1 VLKNL
6 LAANGIDRS
15 LTMSGML
22 SGAET
27 YAQNLEDA
35 VSHGV
40 FGVPF
45 YVLEEG
51 SKFWDQDRLWDLE
64 ALLIKGR

>member
-1 VLKNL
+1 MQDL
-6 LAANGIDRS
+6 LAAHGFGRS
-15 LTMSGML
+15 LTMTGML

-40 FGVPF
+40 FGAPF
-45 YVLEEG
+45 YVLEDG
-51 SKFWDQDRLWDLE
+51 SKFWGQDRLGDLE
-64 ALLIKGR
+64 AYLTRGR